1 MGCPWSLLEHGRTRS
16 MLGEKL
22 SPNGGHRDEFEAVFR
37 MTPYEATLSGIFP
50 NRKTGA
56 GGAPCTHYL

>member
-1 MGCPWSLLEHGRTRS
+1 

-22 SPNGGHRDEFEAVFR
+22 TPNRGHRDHFEAVFK
-37 MTPYEATLSGIFP
+37 MTLYEATLIGIFP

-56 GGAPCTHYL
+56 GGAPCIHYL

>member
-1 MGCPWSLLEHGRTRS
+1 

-22 SPNGGHRDEFEAVFR
+22 SPNGGHRDAFEAVFE
-37 MTPYEATLSGIFP
+37 MTPYEATLIGIFP